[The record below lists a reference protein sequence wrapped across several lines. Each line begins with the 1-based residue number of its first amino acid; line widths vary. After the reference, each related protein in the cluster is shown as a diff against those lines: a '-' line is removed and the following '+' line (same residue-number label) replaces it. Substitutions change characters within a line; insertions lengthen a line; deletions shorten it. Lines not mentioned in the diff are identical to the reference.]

1 MNKDTKTFHT
11 VGIGEYFISTPEVV
25 KNKSNLNFFFNR
37 DSIDN
42 INNLFD
48 KHGTE
53 EALEKHTLS
62 NGIALSSQ
70 NVKDSQIYIV
80 EVKERS
86 EHKLYFFFHDL
97 GLWRDSDR
105 VFSSMRKK
113 FYQNKNYFGKIKVSN
128 KKIVIFNF
136 FEFVKNEMKDKKNY
150 LTKDEN
156 ELCIII
162 KADINYNYDEL
173 LNYIKKNTLKIS
185 YTTSNWSSWD
195 DDPNAW
201 LREWKNSNIYSIS
214 FPKIKSQKK

>member
-62 NGIALSSQ
+62 NGIALSFQ

-80 EVKERS
+80 EVKNGE
-86 EHKLYFFFHDL
+86 YDIY
-97 GLWRDSDR
+97 
-105 VFSSMRKK
+105 K
-113 FYQNKNYFGKIKVSN
+113 FYFKIEDEYPNYGF
-128 KKIVIFNF
+128 
-136 FEFVKNEMKDKKNY
+136 
-150 LTKDEN
+150 
-156 ELCIII
+156 CI
-162 KADINYNYDEL
+162 NL
-173 LNYIKKNTLKIS
+173 LN
-185 YTTSNWSSWD
+185 
-195 DDPNAW
+195 
-201 LREWKNSNIYSIS
+201 
-214 FPKIKSQKK
+214 